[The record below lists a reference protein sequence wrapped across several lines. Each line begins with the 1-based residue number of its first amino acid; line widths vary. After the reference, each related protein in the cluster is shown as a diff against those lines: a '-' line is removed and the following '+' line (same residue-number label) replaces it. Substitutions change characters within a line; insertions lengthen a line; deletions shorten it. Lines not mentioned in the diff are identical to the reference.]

1 MQAQP
6 YRTRFTLV
14 RYAGAVLVCCDRCRH
29 LVRIVL
35 DPDDAIWEAAIHAAC
50 GQDQEVTRP

>member
-1 MQAQP
+1 MQAP
-6 YRTRFTLV
+6 RYRTRFTLV

-35 DPDDAIWEAAIHAAC
+35 DPEDAIWEAAIHAAR
-50 GQDQEVTRP
+50 GQG

>member
-29 LVRIVL
+29 LVNVVL
-35 DPDDAIWEAAIHAAC
+35 DPEDAIWEAAVHAVR
-50 GQDQEVTRP
+50 GEG